1 MQEITNILK
10 IQINKIIGEN
20 KKHISFILW
29 KKTIYFLANPILY
42 IKYLFIVTA
51 ILGLALSFFEV
62 LLMPQKFTYLFLYF
76 FSLHN

>member
-1 MQEITNILK
+1 MWEVADIPK
-10 IQINKIIGEN
+10 ISKSINLLMKMKN
-20 KKHISFILW
+20 VSFIL
-29 KKTIYFLANPILY
+29 KQHIDLLVNPILY